1 MPRNLRT
8 LAYRGIHAGG
18 DAARRP
24 DGKCH
29 REYTAIVAAFCERRV
44 WAEGHQK
51 TAAVTDRRYSGKGEK
66 VV

>member
-1 MPRNLRT
+1 MPRNWRDLT
-8 LAYRGIHAGG
+8 HAEIHAGG

-29 REYTAIVAAFCERRV
+29 REYTACRALMSD
-44 WAEGHQK
+44 GQM
-51 TAAVTDRRYSGKGEK
+51 AAVTDRRYSGKGEK

>member
-1 MPRNLRT
+1 MPRNFVAAVYDRRKT
-8 LAYRGIHAGG
+8 KIHAGG

-29 REYTAIVAAFCERRV
+29 REYTAIVAALYER
-44 WAEGHQK
+44 K
-51 TAAVTDRRYSGKGEK
+51 SAVIDRRYNGKGEK